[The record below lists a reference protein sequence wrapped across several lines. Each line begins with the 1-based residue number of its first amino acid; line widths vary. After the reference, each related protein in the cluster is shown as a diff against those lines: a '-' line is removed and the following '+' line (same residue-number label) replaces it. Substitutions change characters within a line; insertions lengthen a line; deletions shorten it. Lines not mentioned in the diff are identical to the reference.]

1 MRKVLFLVAIL
12 ALSLIVNFY
21 FIFSKPAPKNLSSI
35 SNTSSVLRQTESSY
49 PLLAKRILMPDY
61 HDILINFLPLRQNLD
76 EKTKPYGGTFAVY
89 FQYLPTG
96 VSIGINATN
105 EFDAAS
111 LLKVPFVMAYYHQK
125 ERIGIVNDNT
135 AVPIKEA
142 YLDNE
147 FGNLWQRGVGAQ
159 VALGEAVRLSLVD
172 SDNTAF
178 HLLADQTP
186 LEDFNAVY
194 QGLDLNLDEVSG
206 RLFISAK
213 SYGSI
218 LQALYFSSILTKKD
232 SEEIL
237 KYLTETN
244 FSDKL
249 PGPLPK
255 NIKVAH
261 KIGVYNKDSLFQDCG
276 IVYAPNRPYL
286 LCMISKS
293 TDSEATRRM
302 NDVSK
307 LIYDYV
313 STVKVINNDN

>member
-12 ALSLIVNFY
+12 ALSLSANFY
-21 FIFSKPAPKNLSSI
+21 FISTRQVLKNQNPRSSD
-35 SNTSSVLRQTESSY
+35 TSALQQAENKY

-61 HDILINFLPLRQNLD
+61 HDILINFLPLRQDLE
-76 EKTKPYGGTFAVY
+76 EKTKPYGNSFAMY

-96 VSIGINATN
+96 VSIGINSIQ

-111 LLKVPFVMAYYHQK
+111 LLKVPFVMAYYHQE
-125 ERIGIVNDNT
+125 ERIGLVNDNT
-135 AVPIKEA
+135 LVPIKEE
-142 YLDNE
+142 YLDKE
-147 FGNLWQRGVGAQ
+147 FGSLWERGVGMQ
-159 VALGEAVRLSLVD
+159 VSLGEAVKLSLVD

-186 LEDFNAVY
+186 LEDFDAVY

-261 KIGVYNKDSLFQDCG
+261 KIGVYNKDSLYQDCG

-293 TDSEATRRM
+293 TDAEATKRM
-302 NDVSK
+302 NDISK

>member
-12 ALSLIVNFY
+12 ALSLSANFY
-21 FIFSKPAPKNLSSI
+21 FISTRQVLKNQNPRSSD
-35 SNTSSVLRQTESSY
+35 TSALQQAENKY

-61 HDILINFLPLRQNLD
+61 HDILINFLPLRQDL
-76 EKTKPYGGTFAVY
+76 ETKTKPYGDSFALY

-96 VSIGINATN
+96 VSIGINSTKD
-105 EFDAAS
+105 FDAAS
-111 LLKVPFVMAYYHQK
+111 LLKVPFVMAYYRQK
-125 ERIGIVNDNT
+125 ERIGLVNDET
-135 AVPIKEA
+135 IVSIKEV
-142 YLDNE
+142 YLDKE
-147 FGNLWQRGVGAQ
+147 FGSLWQKGVGAQ
-159 VALGEAVRLSLVD
+159 VSLGEAVKLSLID

-186 LEDFNAVY
+186 LEDFDAVY
-194 QGLDLNLDEVSG
+194 RGLDLNLDEVSG

-218 LQALYFSSILTKKD
+218 LQALYFSSILTKKN

-244 FSDKL
+244 FNDKL

-261 KIGVYNKDSLFQDCG
+261 KVGVYNKDSLFQDCG

-293 TDSEATRRM
+293 TDSEATKRM
-302 NDVSK
+302 NDISK